1 MTKRLAVFASGTGTN
16 FVALN
21 QAIKERQIPA
31 EIVLLVCDHEQAPV
45 VQRARAARIP
55 TLIVDFHAYPTKV
68 AAETL
73 ILRELKAS
81 QVDAVLLAGY
91 MRIVGSTLLQG
102 YPHRILNLHPALLP
116 KFPGRHGI
124 EDALAAGVDE
134 TGVTVHFIDAGVD
147 TGEIIAQRVVPVK
160 ADDTVASLAI
170 RIHDVE
176 HDLYPTVLQRLID
189 DGVL

>member
-16 FVALN
+16 FSALDR
-21 QAIKERQIPA
+21 AIKDRQIPA

-45 VQRARAARIP
+45 VQRAQEAHIP
-55 TLIVDFHAYPTKV
+55 TLIVDFHAYSTKV
-68 AAETL
+68 AAENW
-73 ILRELKAS
+73 ILRNLKEN

-91 MRIVGSTLLQG
+91 MRIVGPTLLQG

-124 EDALAAGVDE
+124 ADALAAGVRE
-134 TGVTVHFIDAGVD
+134 TGVTVHFVDAGVD
-147 TGEIIAQRVVPVK
+147 TGEIIAQRVVPVNSG
-160 ADDTVASLAI
+160 DTVASLAT
-170 RIHDVE
+170 RIHDAE

-189 DGVL
+189 EDVL